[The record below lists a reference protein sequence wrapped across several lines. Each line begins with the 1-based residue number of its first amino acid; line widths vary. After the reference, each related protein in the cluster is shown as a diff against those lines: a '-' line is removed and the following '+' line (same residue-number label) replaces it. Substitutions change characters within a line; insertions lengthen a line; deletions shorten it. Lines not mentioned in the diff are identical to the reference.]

1 MATLSHSES
10 RRQHSWSP
18 KNSKWLQDN
27 LTDMDK
33 KVKTMFK
40 LVEGD
45 ADSFERSAEM
55 YHKKHPELMKLVEEF
70 HRGYRA
76 LAEKYDHATGALR
89 LAHRTFAEASPNQ
102 IPALHDESPSSS
114 SGNEVEPHSPEN
126 EMPSSREVKEKD
138 NLNNEIKGLQKEISC
153 LSTEIQN
160 LKDQIVSESERADK
174 AESEAQSLKDKL
186 LHIYSEKDA
195 ALSQYQLSAE
205 RLSNLENLLSNTQND
220 FKKLTDDMEIEVE
233 KLSNAEK
240 LNHSLQLELDMLEQK
255 VKVQEQDLKK
265 KQEDIKDAENKHN
278 CMDLEISV
286 LITLLRQIGLDVAD
300 LRSQKCV
307 LELQLEN
314 RVNELSDFQNKNHEL
329 SGMNEQLRQGVQISN
344 QRAQVLKSEMEV
356 LSGKLE
362 DLQERYQTSQDEICS
377 LIEKNQSLSKE
388 FCILMAKYNGL
399 EEENSTL
406 IAEGMML
413 EHLYLFFRS
422 LNNERASEFQLISNE
437 MDALHLVMN
446 DLDHKVRE
454 LSRKDRVLELEN
466 MRVKQSVVHLD
477 ELWTRLNLLILS
489 EWNAQRDHE
498 IECLQE
504 NEVLRGQIDGLQEA
518 GGLSLAILIYILTV
532 NFLIVCLLGFMATS
546 SHSELKRLYSW
557 SPKNSKWLQDNL
569 TDMDKKVKT
578 MIRILEGDDDSFAKR
593 AEMYYKKRPELMKIV
608 EEFHGAYHALAERY
622 DHATGALRVAHR
634 TMAEAFP
641 YHIPLALPDESP
653 SSTAGNVE
661 PHTPGIPPHVRAPF
675 GSDDL
680 QKDASGV
687 SSQSPSIK
695 KNEMYSEESDA
706 LPSRK
711 DLKQFN
717 EILSGGEGT
726 SHANLSEGRVR
737 KGLNIQV
744 EGTKGF
750 EYKHRKSKDFRKQE
764 PKEKEDLSDE
774 IRSMKR
780 EMSHLST
787 DIQNLKDQIALESER
802 ANKAESETQSLKDA
816 LSHLSSEKESALL
829 QHQLSSKRLSN
840 LEYLLSNTQN
850 DFKKLT
856 DDMAR
861 EVEKLNSAEKLN
873 QTLQLELDMLEQKVN
888 VQEQEFKQKQEETKD
903 LHISLEEEFRQRME
917 AEMALLSV
925 EKLYFQSQQ
934 EVKRLILEIQKLS
947 EQLNEVEQRKADL
960 EDTVCKIKEEIN
972 NLKEQN
978 ASSDLMIENLRSEVN
993 LLKEMKEKLE
1003 NELCFHVGENV
1014 DLQQD
1019 LFHQKEERNNLEQ
1032 KAQRLKEQIEG
1043 LTNKVETL
1051 QMLVEE
1057 LQNGNIELKEICRKY
1072 EMEKDLLSE
1081 KLKDMEKV
1089 SLKSRVLENSLSD
1102 ANVEIRSLRE
1112 RITALEAAW
1121 KSLNNEI
1128 STHIYEKR
1136 NMVSQVENLV
1146 QDIENISAKNSSLE
1160 KLLSDVNAELDL
1172 LNAKLQDSEESR
1184 HVLLTRNS
1192 ILLAERDTLL
1202 SQVERITL
1210 VLKNLESRHAELEE
1224 ENSSLSR
1231 EKDLTHN
1238 QVKELQD
1245 VLNSSNQEH
1254 GFILRSHEMK
1264 IMALENQLHFLQE
1277 ENHIKEE
1284 ELKEEQ
1290 LKNMSALISIFVLEK
1305 SLSDVI
1311 DKNLILY
1318 KECQEHME
1326 TSQLSNDL
1334 VLQLNKEVLN
1344 QGRELRSLLEHN
1356 EKLREGIH
1364 QLTRTLKISKEM
1376 GPPDA
1381 VNDEFIL
1388 QSIWFEIR
1396 NIQNLL
1402 ADTENE
1408 HNYMD
1413 LEISVLAT
1421 LLSQIGLDVADLR
1434 SQKAVLEQELEIRVN
1449 ELSDLRN
1456 TNCELSGL
1464 NEKLRQEMQTSNQ
1477 SEEVLKS
1484 EMEVLS
1490 GTFLNLQEAYQTS
1503 QNEIC
1508 SLIEKIQ
1515 SMSKECDIFLE
1526 KYNRLQE
1533 ENDILVSEGVMLE
1546 HLYLFFRSLNEER
1559 SSELQLINDEINSLH
1574 LVKNELDHKVGELSG
1589 KTRGLEI
1596 ENMHLKESVI
1606 YLEELTTRL
1615 VILDVDLNTIK
1626 YVCEESTNEIES
1638 GEKLLIQNDLKL
1650 SEANK
1655 KIQSLQGKNIELC
1668 KVIQAFQLDIES
1680 DKVVK
1685 GELEKK
1691 VSSLSEENAYMDN
1704 EIVCLHQ
1711 ANEVLQGQLGR
1722 LQNEVGVLASR
1733 EEHLIYEVQKG
1744 RDEVEQCEREILVL
1758 LSDSLV
1764 SAAHAAVY
1772 EEKVLELLM
1781 EGESLAISAMT
1792 QRELLDK
1799 EISSVNAYADELKK
1813 NLIDKEGEN
1822 IELKADMNTCSSLIT
1837 FLGDRL
1843 ASLEVDIFSL
1853 SKLPA
1858 SKSKQDISLASQ
1870 NYEEINILNDH
1881 HAPGALKL
1889 QNFVSKVEALQKVI
1903 IDTRSLLEHELCD
1916 PTAELESAKEFREK
1930 DGLGKDVDE
1939 TSQDANLQMDDDEVS
1954 KVRNGQMMK
1963 DIELDQV
1970 SSSSPYDNGVGLYSL
1985 NEEENAELDDQMLQ
1999 LWETAERDCNNKRG
2013 DSSSVAAQPDIVA
2026 WKEVKSECPSSEL
2039 AAEKEL
2045 SIDMVELEIPKRAA
2059 QSRQEWSRKV
2069 LERLASDAQ
2078 RLSTLRTNI
2087 EELKRKTESSRKG
2100 KRPIISEY
2108 NSIRA
2113 ELTETEE
2120 AVLELIEINSKAKKK
2135 AEYYS
2140 ASFDSAAPEQEETG
2154 YTSRRKISEQAKRG
2168 SEKIGR
2174 LELELHKIHYILL
2187 KLEEEHKNRRTRVP
2201 EKRVRVALR
2210 DYLYGM
2216 KESHREKKRK
2226 PLFWFVR
2233 SKGKVDY

>member
-160 LKDQIVSESERADK
+160 LKDRIASESERADK

-255 VKVQEQDLKK
+255 VKVQEQDLKQ

-344 QRAQVLKSEMEV
+344 RRAQVLKSEMEV

-388 FCILMAKYNGL
+388 FCILMARYNGL

-446 DLDHKVRE
+446 DLDHKVSE

-477 ELWTRLNLLILS
+477 ELWTRLNLLIS
-489 EWNAQRDHE
+489 EHYG
-498 IECLQE
+498 
-504 NEVLRGQIDGLQEA
+504 LRCA
-518 GGLSLAILIYILTV
+518 TASGLSLAILIYILTA
-532 NFLIVCLLGFMATS
+532 NFLSGKYGIWISRSDTRLVHLLNIVCLLGFMATS

-634 TMAEAFP
+634 TMAGAFP

-661 PHTPGIPPHVRAPF
+661 PHTPGIPPPVRAPF

-680 QKDASGV
+680 QKDA
-687 SSQSPSIK
+687 
-695 KNEMYSEESDA
+695 
-706 LPSRK
+706 
-711 DLKQFN
+711 
-717 EILSGGEGT
+717 SGGEGT

-750 EYKHRKSKDFRKQE
+750 EHKHRKSKDFRKQE

-787 DIQNLKDQIALESER
+787 DIQNLKDQIASESER

-888 VQEQEFKQKQEETKD
+888 VQEQEFKQKQDETKD

-1019 LFHQKEERNNLEQ
+1019 LFHQKEERNDLEQ

-1043 LTNKVETL
+1043 LTNKIETL

-1089 SLKSRVLENSLSD
+1089 SRKSRVLENSLSD

-1136 NMVSQVENLV
+1136 NMVAQVENLV
-1146 QDIENISAKNSSLE
+1146 QDIENISVKNSSLE

-1202 SQVERITL
+1202 SQVERTTL
-1210 VLKNLESRHAELEE
+1210 VLKNLESRRAELEE

-1305 SLSDVI
+1305 SLSDMI

-1318 KECQEHME
+1318 KECQGHME

-1364 QLTRTLKISKEM
+1364 QLTKTLNISKEM

-1421 LLSQIGLDVADLR
+1421 LIRQIGLDVADLR

-1456 TNCELSGL
+1456 TNCELLGL

-1484 EMEVLS
+1484 EMEVRS
-1490 GTFLNLQEAYQTS
+1490 GTFSNLQEAYQTS

-1515 SMSKECDIFLE
+1515 SLSKECDIFLE

-1574 LVKNELDHKVGELSG
+1574 LVKNELDHKVGELSR

-1626 YVCEESTNEIES
+1626 YVCEESTVEIES
-1638 GEKLLIQNDLKL
+1638 GEKLLKQNDLKL

-1680 DKVVK
+1680 NKVVK

-1704 EIVCLHQ
+1704 EIVCLRQ
-1711 ANEVLQGQLGR
+1711 ANDVLQGQLGR

-1733 EEHLIYEVQKG
+1733 EEHMIYEVQKG

-1792 QRELLDK
+1792 QREMLDK

-1870 NYEEINILNDH
+1870 NYEEINILNNH

-1889 QNFVSKVEALQKVI
+1889 QNFVSKVETLQKVI

-1916 PTAELESAKEFREK
+1916 PTAELESAKRFREK

-1939 TSQDANLQMDDDEVS
+1939 TSQDANLQMDDDEIS

-1970 SSSSPYDNGVGLYSL
+1970 SSSSPYDNGIGLYSL

-1999 LWETAERDCNNKRG
+1999 LWEMAERDCNNKRG
-2013 DSSSVAAQPDIVA
+2013 DSLSVAAQPDIVA

-2120 AVLELIEINSKAKKK
+2120 AVSELIEINSKAKKK